1 MVNPQVGGSI
11 PPSPINRGLAQ
22 MDRAADKKEPLSPCS
37 SATFDGLNFLFLLK
51 GETHYG

>member
-22 MDRAADKKEPLSPCS
+22 WIEQRTKKEPLSPCS
-37 SATFDGLNFLFLLK
+37 SATFDGLNFCFF
-51 GETHYG
+51 